1 MFFYLGLIEHVLAI
15 QCYTCSQAHFHCP
28 LPLNLDGG
36 DESNENDIDT
46 SNYDPG
52 YACVVKKFEYEK
64 KRHYLSLE

>member
-1 MFFYLGLIEHVLAI
+1 LIEHVLAI

-52 YACVVKKFEYEK
+52 YACVVKRILNT
-64 KRHYLSLE
+64 KRKDIIFL